1 MSEPKLRSAGSPSR
15 KLYRKAME
23 SKYGKDWKERTAK
36 CGHNKV
42 IESVCQDCGKRDGS
56 TNLQLIQ
63 AFA

>member
-56 TNLQLIQ
+56 H
-63 AFA
+63 